1 MVIESQ
7 IDEAENK
14 MRTAERHFEQAG
26 DSLGAEVK
34 RFPGTVLTSCQRC
47 IEHSPKSVFLLMGVR
62 IPEQHAIDLDGER
75 TRQLLN
81 SIYGNFDEE
90 YTKKAAR
97 LVFLSQVWGN
107 VYPASEYG
115 VQVDQVALEAND
127 LLDHMEADQAY
138 NHADEATT
146 LARQLINRAYQE
158 QKD

>member
-1 MVIESQ
+1 MVTESQ
-7 IDEAENK
+7 VDEAERK
-14 MRTAERHFEQAG
+14 MRTAERRFENAG

-34 RFPGTVLTSCQRC
+34 RYPGSVLTSCQRC
-47 IEHSPKSVFLLMGVR
+47 IEHSAKAIFLLMGVT
-62 IPEQHAIDLDGER
+62 IPEDHAIDLDGEN

-81 SIYGNFDEE
+81 AVYSNFDEE

-115 VQVDQVALEAND
+115 IQVDQISLEADD
-127 LLDHMEADQAY
+127 LLDRMEADQAY

-146 LARQLINRAYQE
+146 LARQLLNRAYE
-158 QKD
+158 EVY